1 MTPKVNHRAAALVLT
16 LGVTF
21 GGAAM
26 STAPA
31 AVASPI
37 RDCANEY
44 IAKGYTSRDAVQR
57 CSRELTEAAER
68 EAAER
73 RAERRAER
81 ESTATTTR
89 KPAVSVVKPTDIPG
103 SNTYVSNQPRHWW
116 DSLPT
121 WTHGAMIGGAL
132 LALLWVIGYLVGKR
146 AEVQERRQQAA
157 EFAAG
162 GGYDTA
168 AAPDRDAAVDYP
180 TDYPEDYAPPPEP
193 QYHVPEQQTP
203 PPAYAEQPQ
212 PEQRPQTPPPTT
224 NSGGSSAS
232 AFDDLI

>member
-1 MTPKVNHRAAALVLT
+1 MTTKTAKTTAALVLA
-16 LGVTF
+16 LGVAL
-21 GGAAM
+21 GGAT
-26 STAPA
+26 TAPA

-37 RDCANEY
+37 RECAKAY
-44 IAKGYTSRDAVQR
+44 IAKGYTSRDAVQK
-57 CSRELTEAAER
+57 CSRELAEDAKR
-68 EAAER
+68 EA
-73 RAERRAER
+73 AERRAER

-103 SNTYVSNQPRHWW
+103 SNTPYVSNQPRNWW

-121 WTHGAMIGGAL
+121 WTHGAMIGAVL
-132 LALLWVIGYLVGKR
+132 IALLWVIGYLVGKR

-168 AAPDRDAAVDYP
+168 AAPDSAAAVDYP
-180 TDYPEDYAPPPEP
+180 TDHPDDYTPPPEP

-203 PPAYAEQPQ
+203 PPAYAEPHPQ